1 MITLSVDD
9 QQEVTNLMKKM
20 LTKIDPNGTHL
31 TAANMD
37 EAFSLL
43 SDEVQII
50 FLDIEMPGI
59 SGLEAAELLQKRYK
73 RLNVVF
79 VTGHPEYS
87 FPAHSVHPSGFLAK
101 PVDEQ
106 DILREIT
113 HLRYPI
119 EEPKSQIRVR
129 CSPFAVFAGNKLFA
143 FKSDRTVELFAYLVY
158 RNGAF
163 CTNGELLGVLWE
175 GDTDRNGRLRQL
187 IMDMRDCFREIG
199 AENIII
205 KKYGKIGINTDL
217 IEIDGDTARI
227 AEEYIWF

>member
-1 MITLSVDD
+1 
-9 QQEVTNLMKKM
+9 M

-119 EEPKSQIRVR
+119 EEQKSQIRVR
-129 CSPFAVFAGNKLFA
+129 CSPFAVFVRDKLFA

-217 IEIDGDTARI
+217 IEIDGDTAQI
-227 AEEYIWF
+227 AEEYNWF

>member
-9 QQEVTNLMKKM
+9 QQEVTSLMKKM

>member
-9 QQEVTNLMKKM
+9 QQEVTSLMKKM

-59 SGLEAAELLQKRYK
+59 SGLEAAEVLQKRYK
-73 RLNVVF
+73 RLNVIF

-199 AENIII
+199 AENNII

-217 IEIDGDTARI
+217 IEIDGDTAQI
-227 AEEYIWF
+227 AEEYNWF

>member
-1 MITLSVDD
+1 
-9 QQEVTNLMKKM
+9 M

-119 EEPKSQIRVR
+119 EDVKSQIRVR
-129 CSPFAVFAGNKLFA
+129 CSPFAVFVGDKLLG

-158 RNGAF
+158 RNGAI

>member
-59 SGLEAAELLQKRYK
+59 SGLEAADILQKRYK
-73 RLNVVF
+73 KLNVIF

-87 FPAHSVHPSGFLAK
+87 FDAHGVHPSGFLAK

-106 DILREIT
+106 DIRKELI
-113 HLRYPI
+113 HLRFPI
-119 EEPKSQIRVR
+119 ETPKSPLKVQ
-129 CSPFAVFAGNKLFA
+129 CSPFAVFAGDKPFV
-143 FKSDRTVELFAYLVY
+143 FKSDRTLELFAYLVY

-163 CTNGELLGVLWE
+163 CTNGELISVLWE
-175 GDTDRNGRLRQL
+175 GNMAKNGRLRQL
-187 IMDMRDCFREIG
+187 IMDMRDCLKEVG

-205 KKYGKIGINTDL
+205 KKYGRIGINNNL
-217 IEIDGDTARI
+217 IEFDGDKQKI
-227 AEEYIWF
+227 ADEFNWV

>member
-1 MITLSVDD
+1 
-9 QQEVTNLMKKM
+9 M

-73 RLNVVF
+73 KLNVVF

-175 GDTDRNGRLRQL
+175 GDTDRNGRRH
-187 IMDMRDCFREIG
+187 IVVCRNRNYNRIAKCK
-199 AENIII
+199 AENSIGYSPIAVFRY
-205 KKYGKIGINTDL
+205 YGLFSLGTNTDL
-217 IEIDGDTARI
+217 IEIEGDTAQI
-227 AEEYIWF
+227 AEKYNWF

>member
-119 EEPKSQIRVR
+119 EDVKSQIRVR
-129 CSPFAVFAGNKLFA
+129 CSPVAVFVGDKLLG

-158 RNGAF
+158 RNGAI

>member
-9 QQEVTNLMKKM
+9 QQEVTSLMKKM

-119 EEPKSQIRVR
+119 EEQKSQIRVR
-129 CSPFAVFAGNKLFA
+129 CSPFAVFVRDKLFA

-217 IEIDGDTARI
+217 IEIDGDTAQI
-227 AEEYIWF
+227 AEEYNWF